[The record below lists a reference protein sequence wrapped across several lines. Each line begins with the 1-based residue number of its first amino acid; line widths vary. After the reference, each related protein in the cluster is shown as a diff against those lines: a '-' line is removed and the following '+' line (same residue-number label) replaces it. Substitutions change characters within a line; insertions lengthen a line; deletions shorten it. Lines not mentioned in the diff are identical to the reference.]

1 MTDSNKRSFPFLGR
15 LSLRAKV
22 TLVLL
27 SISLGPLLITGM
39 VNVNRALERG
49 RKSEGAHFAQSAMST
64 AAAFDD
70 LFEHVRMDLKTIARR
85 FPAENFDFAAIR
97 TDLRSGKG
105 LRPSLDEW
113 RDAPF
118 QSFAGE
124 EFGTFFLA
132 LDDGEVF
139 YSSPYRNVTGAV
151 KLTDHAW
158 FKPLAE
164 NGGVTAGPLPKLNGS
179 DRPLATVVVP
189 LFGQGGKR
197 VGYLGATVDSA
208 RLREITLR
216 MFRGHST
223 LGEHG
228 SLSLTAPN
236 GVVIAHN
243 DETKLGSVVDKELR
257 QKIKGRTIEFTQND
271 ETFLATGAQ
280 VGASGWYVNITA
292 PIDQVYRFLHVLLRV
307 LIVVTVTTFV
317 FVLLLAD
324 YLARLL
330 LRPIRELERGA
341 EMIGSGALGY
351 RIELD
356 SHRGDELGRL
366 ARAFN
371 QMGDNL
377 QQSQKQ
383 VRAYSRSLE
392 TANEELDAMVYAIT
406 HDLRKSLRGI
416 DSYANFLRE
425 DYAAPLGDS
434 GLEMLSTI
442 TVNVERINQLADDLV
457 GLVESERDRA
467 DNVTF
472 DLNGLFTEVRERVL
486 ERREGEVLI
495 RGNMPHLNGD
505 RSRLLLVFEH
515 LVDNGLKFNRHSVPT
530 VELSCRDDGLHWM
543 VDVSDNGI
551 GIDSADHERI
561 FELFQRL
568 HPQDEFS
575 GSGTG
580 LNIARRIADDHRGR
594 IEVTPVEGGGTT
606 FTVCLPK
613 DGSRLTSPGFRLTTD
628 GRIEPV
634 RKERSV

>member
-1 MTDSNKRSFPFLGR
+1 MAESNQSSFLYLDR

-27 SISLGPLLITGM
+27 AISLGPLLISGM
-39 VNVNRALERG
+39 VNVNRALDRG

-70 LFEHVRMDLKTIARR
+70 LFEHVRMDLNTIAKR
-85 FPAENFDFAAIR
+85 FPAENFNYDTIR
-97 TDLRSGKG
+97 ASLRSGQG

-118 QSFAGE
+118 ESFAGE

-139 YSSPYRNVTGAV
+139 YSSPYRNVTGPV
-151 KLTDHAW
+151 RLSDHPW
-158 FKPLAE
+158 FASIKDR
-164 NGGVTAGPLPKLNGS
+164 GGVVAGPMPKLNGLS
-179 DRPLATVVVP
+179 IPIATVVVP
-189 LFGQGGKR
+189 LHGADGAR

-208 RLREITLR
+208 RLHEITQR

-223 LGEHG
+223 LADHG
-228 SLSLTAPN
+228 SLFLTAPN

-243 DETKLGSVVDKELR
+243 DESKLGTVADSDLR
-257 QKIKGRTIEFTQND
+257 RKIRGRTIEFNHNE
-271 ETFLATGAQ
+271 ETYLATGAQ
-280 VGASGWYVNITA
+280 VGKSGWYVNITA

-324 YLARLL
+324 YLARIL

-371 QMGDNL
+371 QMGNNL

-416 DSYANFLRE
+416 DSYATFLKE
-425 DYAAPLGDS
+425 DYAKHLGDS

-442 TVNVERINQLADDLV
+442 TINVERIDQLANDLV
-457 GLVESERDRA
+457 GLVESGRDRA
-467 DNVTF
+467 ENVTF
-472 DLNGLFTEVRERVL
+472 DLNGLFAEARERVL

-495 RGNMPHLNGD
+495 RGNMPDLSGD

-515 LVDNGLKFNRHSVPT
+515 LVDNGLKFNRHAVPT
-530 VELSCRDDGLHWM
+530 VELSCRDDGVHWSI
-543 VDVSDNGI
+543 DISDNGI
-551 GIDSADHERI
+551 GIDPKEHERI

-568 HPQDEFS
+568 HPQEDFA

-580 LNIARRIADDHRGR
+580 LNIARRIVADHRGH
-594 IEVTPVEGGGTT
+594 INVAPVDGGGTT
-606 FTVCLPK
+606 FTVQLPK
-613 DGSRLTSPGFRLTTD
+613 DGSRLTSPGFRLTSD
-628 GRIEPV
+628 GRVEPV
-634 RKERSV
+634 RKDSSV